1 MIALAFDTSG
11 PVGSVAVLRTA
22 DGDSD
27 CDSDGGA
34 PATLLSSEVVSD
46 GMRHGVDLFPAME
59 RVLRQASVAP
69 CDVGLVAVGTGP
81 GSYTGLRVGV
91 TAARAFAYACGA
103 RLLGVPSCDAWAHAA
118 AAAAGDAPLAVVLDA
133 KVRAVYIAMYRRD
146 AATGTL
152 VRTFGP
158 ELLPPEEAAA
168 LVPEG
173 AHIVGDGVEPY
184 AAAFGGRTATA
195 PSDGTTAR
203 ADAVLVG
210 RLAVARA
217 RRGERDAI
225 EDVVPLYLREFR
237 PTTPKTSAPVR
248 DLPEEP
254 AK

>member
-22 DGDSD
+22 DG
-27 CDSDGGA
+27 DGGA

-59 RVLRQASVAP
+59 RVLRRASVAP

-118 AAAAGDAPLAVVLDA
+118 AAGAAPIAVVLDA

-146 AATGTL
+146 TATGAL

-168 LVPEG
+168 LVPAD